1 MWWSSQMTADGGPRT
16 EAFSLS
22 VLRRLCSVVLLAGL
36 LGGCFEPLYGERTLS
51 GGPGLRQRL
60 GAVEVA
66 PIIAPNGTPA
76 ARIAVELRNALIF
89 DMTGGSGLSN
99 RTHKLNVQLSSRTQQ
114 VIVDITT
121 ARPDVEQFGVN
132 ANYTLTELATGKSVL
147 SGQTFARVS
156 YDNPGQQQRF
166 SRSRG
171 QRDAEDRAIKVIS
184 DNIKSRLASYFI
196 AGT

>member
-1 MWWSSQMTADGGPRT
+1 MWWHERRT
-16 EAFSLS
+16 TGA
-22 VLRRLCSVVLLAGL
+22 RLAGVALTLAAAGLLAG
-36 LGGCFEPLYGERTLS
+36 CFQPLYGERTLS

-60 GAVEVA
+60 SSVDVA
-66 PIIAPNGTPA
+66 PISAPSGTPA
-76 ARIAVELRNALIF
+76 ARIAVQLRNALIF
-89 DMTGGSGLSN
+89 DMTGGSGGTS
-99 RTHKLNVQLSSRTQQ
+99 RTHQLHIQLSSGTQQ

-121 ARPDVEQFGVN
+121 ARPDVEQFGLN
-132 ANYTLTELATGKSVL
+132 ATYTLTEIATGKSVVT
-147 SGQTFARVS
+147 GQTFARVS

-166 SRSRG
+166 ARSRG